1 VSVDRET
8 SILIVDDDPAQRAML
23 REVLA
28 REAGELLAA
37 STGEEALALLE
48 ERSCDLILLDMRMP
62 GLGGLGTLAE
72 LGRREPR
79 IPTVVM
85 TAFADVEDAVHAMK
99 LGATDYLRKPIDLA
113 TLTAIIRR
121 HLGEPPAA
129 AEPAAPALPAG
140 LVFESPLMRDL
151 LGELERV
158 AQSDVPVLL
167 VGETGTGK
175 EVLAEL
181 VHRWGTRRSKPIVR
195 VNVSALPEG
204 LVESELFGHTKGA
217 FTGADGDRAG
227 RIEEAAGGTLFLDEI
242 GEMPPATQPKLLR
255 VLESGHVARLG
266 AGAETRVDFRLVSA
280 TNRDLESAV
289 GAGRFRQ
296 DLYYRVAVIVIE
308 VPPLRERPE
317 DILPLAQGVLRTQGD
332 EPKILSPAAEALLT
346 AHTWPGNI
354 RELRNAMLRAAIL
367 APGDRILPDHLPPNV
382 RAAEIRSTPAGSP
395 SPRSLAEIEREAILA
410 ALERCGGNRSQAAR
424 DLGIS
429 RRKLLYRLK
438 EYGGGA

>member
-1 VSVDRET
+1 
-8 SILIVDDDPAQRAML
+8 
-23 REVLA
+23 
-28 REAGELLAA
+28 
-37 STGEEALALLE
+37 
-48 ERSCDLILLDMRMP
+48 
-62 GLGGLGTLAE
+62 
-72 LGRREPR
+72 
-79 IPTVVM
+79 
-85 TAFADVEDAVHAMK
+85 
-99 LGATDYLRKPIDLA
+99 
-113 TLTAIIRR
+113 
-121 HLGEPPAA
+121 
-129 AEPAAPALPAG
+129 
-140 LVFESPLMRDL
+140 
-151 LGELERV
+151 
-158 AQSDVPVLL
+158 
-167 VGETGTGK
+167 
-175 EVLAEL
+175 
-181 VHRWGTRRSKPIVR
+181 
-195 VNVSALPEG
+195 
-204 LVESELFGHTKGA
+204 
-217 FTGADGDRAG
+217 
-227 RIEEAAGGTLFLDEI
+227 
-242 GEMPPATQPKLLR
+242 